1 MGGWRRRWPR
11 PVGALALVLAL
22 ATGCTVRACRSWCPP
37 PRPPG
42 RWYATTTTAG
52 PSVRGTT
59 VAARAFTLARG
70 WSGGPVRP
78 AGPGLLAVALRQ
90 VGELD
95 AEGQPPA
102 GVPAAEGAAALRPPG
117 GAVAAGAAPPAPVP
131 HRRLPVG
138 AGVAGIRARP
148 TTRAGSVVLIDIRPR
163 GVATVT
169 ADRAWMRF
177 DVTELYR
184 TWAEGGPFPSQ
195 QRTVEPGTPLV
206 MDVRPDSFAEPY
218 FEVRF
223 ALLDRD
229 AGTARRS
236 AALDGGPGLLSLPGW
251 QPPLRGRPRRPP
263 SGRRQRP
270 GPLVRCRRGGLLGGR
285 LTSARAAGA
294 EPPLR

>member
-22 ATGCTVRACRSWCPP
+22 ATGCTVRA
-37 PRPPG
+37 RPEPAPTSTTA
-42 RWYATTTTAG
+42 RPVVAATTTTAG

-78 AGPGLLAVALRQ
+78 AGPGPLAVALRQ

-95 AEGQPPA
+95 AEGVNLLLVFPLLKARPRCVRRVELWLRVLRHQPQFHI
-102 GVPAAEGAAALRPPG
+102 AAYPSGLVSLASE
-117 GAVAAGAAPPAPVP
+117 
-131 HRRLPVG
+131 
-138 AGVAGIRARP
+138 RP

-206 MDVRPDSFAEPY
+206 VDVRPDSFAEPY

-223 ALLDRD
+223 APLDRD
-229 AGTARRS
+229 AGTAPQLRWT
-236 AALDGGPGLLSLPGW
+236 AARD
-251 QPPLRGRPRRPP
+251 
-263 SGRRQRP
+263 
-270 GPLVRCRRGGLLGGR
+270 C
-285 LTSARAAGA
+285 
-294 EPPLR
+294 

>member
-22 ATGCTVRACRSWCPP
+22 AAGCTVRA
-37 PRPPG
+37 RPEPAPTSTTA
-42 RWYATTTTAG
+42 RPVVAATTTTAG

-59 VAARAFTLARG
+59 VAARAFTLVRG

-78 AGPGLLAVALRQ
+78 AGPGPLPVALRQ

-95 AEGQPPA
+95 AEGVNLLLVFPLLKARPRCVRRVELWLRVLRHQPQFHI
-102 GVPAAEGAAALRPPG
+102 AAYPSGLVSLASE
-117 GAVAAGAAPPAPVP
+117 
-131 HRRLPVG
+131 
-138 AGVAGIRARP
+138 RP

-206 MDVRPDSFAEPY
+206 VDVRPDSFAEPY

-223 ALLDRD
+223 APLDRD
-229 AGTARRS
+229 AGTAPQLRWT
-236 AALDGGPGLLSLPGW
+236 AARD
-251 QPPLRGRPRRPP
+251 
-263 SGRRQRP
+263 
-270 GPLVRCRRGGLLGGR
+270 C
-285 LTSARAAGA
+285 
-294 EPPLR
+294 